1 NPAKSERVSE
11 RIKDRSR
18 LTTPMNYIE
27 TAKSV
32 KPIGPY
38 SQGIV
43 SNGVVFVS
51 GQIAIDPSSNAM
63 VQGGIRE
70 QTKRVL
76 DNLKAI
82 LEAGGSSLEKVVK
95 VTVFIKE
102 TSYFKDMNEVY
113 AAAFGSHKPARS
125 TVVCGF
131 VRDDILVEIEAVA
144 TQ

>member
-1 NPAKSERVSE
+1 MK
-11 RIKDRSR
+11 
-18 LTTPMNYIE
+18 YIE

-38 SQGIV
+38 SQGTV
-43 SNGVVFVS
+43 SNGLVFVS
-51 GQIAIDPSSNAM
+51 GQIAIDPASNT
-63 VQGGIRE
+63 VVKGGIRE

-76 DNLKAI
+76 DSLQAI

-95 VTVFIKE
+95 VTVFLKDI
-102 TSYFKDMNEVY
+102 SYFKDMNEVY
-113 AAAFGSHKPARS
+113 AAAFGGHKPARS

-131 VRDDILVEIEAVA
+131 VKDEILVEIEAIA